1 MYTASLENNVAVRT
15 PYGLTQRMCIPKIVQ
30 QGGTWGPV
38 LCSNTID
45 VIGRKVWARGQHSY
59 LYRNSVKIL
68 PLAMVDDICT
78 ISNCGLESLKWN
90 SFINTHAELKKLRF
104 HIPNE
109 EGKSKCHKLHVGC
122 RSDFCPELQVHGTTM
137 EEVEFDDYLGDIIS
151 NDGKNKKN
159 LEKRLARGMGQI
171 SQIMNLLDVVSFG
184 QHYIEIA
191 LLLRQTLFLSS
202 MMNNIEVWHAIKST
216 EVEALEKLD
225 RMLLKRILKAPL
237 TTPKESFYL
246 ELGIMPV
253 GIILKTR
260 RILYLHY
267 LLNRPRTEMLAQV
280 FWAQWHEP
288 YKGDWVTLV
297 RQDLVDLGLTTNPES
312 LSRYSKQTLGQLVKD
327 KARSYAFKTLLEVKS
342 KHSKMRFLNYSEFKP
357 QNYFF
362 LPGVHISVIRSA
374 FLFRVHMHRFSE
386 NYRENTTDSR
396 LCPLCK
402 KHSDSQENMAI
413 CDLLK
418 SKLKGDIHH
427 DIENIYT
434 ESVLS
439 KSMYRVSEAIS
450 LREKEMT

>member
-1 MYTASLENNVAVRT
+1 
-15 PYGLTQRMCIPKIVQ
+15 
-30 QGGTWGPV
+30 
-38 LCSNTID
+38 
-45 VIGRKVWARGQHSY
+45 
-59 LYRNSVKIL
+59 
-68 PLAMVDDICT
+68 
-78 ISNCGLESLKWN
+78 
-90 SFINTHAELKKLRF
+90 
-104 HIPNE
+104 
-109 EGKSKCHKLHVGC
+109 
-122 RSDFCPELQVHGTTM
+122 M

-191 LLLRQTLFLSS
+191 LLLRQTLFISS

-312 LSRYSKQTLGQLVKD
+312 LSRYSKQTLGLLVKD

-427 DIENIYT
+427 DIENIYS